1 MVCKKEDLAVELDR
15 DLERR
20 IVNYLYTRQVSVARA
35 ISVQADNGT
44 VTLRGEVF
52 SFYQK
57 QLCISCSRRVAGVL
71 GLVDEIEVARIEAE
85 ALVSG

>member
-1 MVCKKEDLAVELDR
+1 MVCLKEDYAIRLDR

-20 IVNYLYTRQVSVARA
+20 IVNYLYARQVPALRT